1 MYERK
6 ISEASIDEKEIW
18 KTGTKIFIQLYR
30 GRNDDSLKLL
40 GNFNFYFSFTAILVS
55 LLLFAILYGAFVSSY
70 SFFATIYRD
79 S

>member
-6 ISEASIDEKEIW
+6 IPEAKIDEKEIW
-18 KTGTKIFIQLYR
+18 KTGIKIFIQLYR